1 MLEQECKSTIPPPEK
16 VEALSK
22 IYFEKVHPIFPVI
35 DQEAYQ
41 NLNHADPGY
50 ILLQQGICLA
60 ASKNFAAR
68 QHLIMGGS
76 SHPLSCR
83 EFGEALSGAM
93 RISVEMGLVSNKIVM
108 IQGLALMSQFSDNP
122 DGEDL
127 SSQLCSR
134 AIHHVQSLG
143 LHING
148 HQEDHRVNTLLCC
161 IWAIDR
167 MNAAFNGRPVLM
179 HERDL
184 RKDLE
189 QCFEQQ
195 EPCFRLFLQVIELLD
210 KVIELYRPLPASGD
224 QPRLNWEF
232 PAFEDVVLRR
242 GGSTVGTSALGNLEQ
257 SLQLVLLMPPG

>member
-1 MLEQECKSTIPPPEK
+1 MLEQECKSTIPPPDK

-35 DQEAYQ
+35 DQEAYH
-41 NLNHADPGY
+41 NLNPTDPGH
-50 ILLQQGICLA
+50 IFLQQGICLA

-68 QHLIMGGS
+68 QHLIMGES
-76 SHPLSCR
+76 SQPLSCR
-83 EFGEALSGAM
+83 EFGETLSGAM
-93 RISVEMGLVSNKIVM
+93 RISVEMSLVSDKIVL

-122 DGEDL
+122 DGADL
-127 SSQLCSR
+127 SSQLCGR
-134 AIHHVQSLG
+134 AVHHVQSLG
-143 LHING
+143 LHVKG
-148 HQEDHRVNTLLCC
+148 QQEEHRDRSTTLLCC

-195 EPCFRLFLQVIELLD
+195 EPCFRLFLQVIDLLD

-224 QPRLNWEF
+224 QSRLNWDF
-232 PAFEDVVLRR
+232 PAFEDVVLRC
-242 GGSTVGTSALGNLEQ
+242 GASTVGTSALGKLEL
-257 SLQLVLLMPPG
+257 SLQLVL